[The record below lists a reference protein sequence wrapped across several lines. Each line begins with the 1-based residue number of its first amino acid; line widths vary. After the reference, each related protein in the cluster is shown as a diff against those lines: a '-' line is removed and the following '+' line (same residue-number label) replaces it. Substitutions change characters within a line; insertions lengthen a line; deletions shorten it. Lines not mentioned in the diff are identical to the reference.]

1 MPTVILAPNLRRH
14 VDMPPVRIEA
24 ATVQE
29 ALSLVFE
36 ANPRLRGYVLDEQGA
51 LRKHLM
57 VFVDGRRVSDRDTLS
72 DSLRKDSEVHVFQA
86 LTGG

>member
-14 VDMPPVRIEA
+14 VDVPPMQLEA
-24 ATVQE
+24 STVQE
-29 ALSLVFE
+29 ALRQVFD
-36 ANPRLRGYVLDEQGA
+36 ANPRLRSYVLDEQGS

-57 VFVDGRRVSDRDTLS
+57 VFVDGRRIADRDKLS
-72 DSLRKDSEVHVFQA
+72 DPLASASEVHVFQA

>member
-14 VDMPPVRIEA
+14 VDVPPTRLEA
-24 ATVQE
+24 ASVKE
-29 ALSLVFE
+29 ALDRMFE
-36 ANPRLRGYVLDEQGA
+36 AHPRLRSYVVDEQGA

-57 VFVDGRRVSDRDTLS
+57 VFVDGRRVGDRDRLS
-72 DSLRKDSEVHVFQA
+72 DPVGEASEVHVFQA